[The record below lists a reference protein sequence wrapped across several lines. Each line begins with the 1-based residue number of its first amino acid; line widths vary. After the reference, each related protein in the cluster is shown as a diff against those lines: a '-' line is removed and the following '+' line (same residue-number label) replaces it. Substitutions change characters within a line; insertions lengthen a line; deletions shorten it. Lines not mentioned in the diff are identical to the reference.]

1 MAKLKLTANQIAT
14 LSLAVAAVSSAFA
27 VYQWWTSDKQEK
39 IRAAIDISNQHLAD
53 PVNKVALDLMAR
65 QVNMGQGSMLD
76 YAPKLA
82 SYQARL
88 EYFAFLANRGLADRR
103 YYSMSLTCEI
113 IGIASSDPKDGTPT
127 NPQATEFARREKI
140 ACP

>member
-14 LSLAVAAVSSAFA
+14 LSLALAVASSVFA

-53 PVNKVALDLMAR
+53 PVNKVALDLLAR
-65 QVNMGQGSMLD
+65 QVQSGQGSIVD
-76 YAPKLA
+76 FAPKLA
-82 SYQARL
+82 SYRARL

-103 YYSMSLTCEI
+103 YYSMSLTCDI
-113 IGIASSDPKDGTPT
+113 IGIASSDPKEDPPT
-127 NPQATEFARREKI
+127 NPQATEFSRREKI